1 MIVGSEV
8 TGSPAFAGDDRRCGA
23 TCSLSRR
30 PVTELVFFDGRAR
43 RARPLAERHRSV
55 FFRIAINNFRAG
67 QARRAIDLPDFVR
80 IRERTFIR
88 FILHCNNLGEPLRQ
102 ANAQLHSDR
111 RVEIL
116 DAARRCFARM
126 GFHQTSMQQICAEA
140 SMSPGNV
147 YRYFPSKEAIIAGI
161 TERDR
166 AEVAAQ
172 LASTQFSTDFFST
185 FAALARHHFVERTA
199 EEVGL
204 CAEIM
209 SESRRNPT
217 ISKIMKE
224 FDADVKDRLVTM
236 LQGAQARGDIARDAD
251 IGTAV
256 EMLMIIA
263 DGVWWRRAVDPNF
276 DAEAVLPMFFDVT
289 KYMLLDRGNGRKAN
303 PEWMAA
309 GRAGEKK

>member
-1 MIVGSEV
+1 LCAAQSTEAAI
-8 TGSPAFAGDDRRCGA
+8 ARGD
-23 TCSLSRR
+23 
-30 PVTELVFFDGRAR
+30 F
-43 RARPLAERHRSV
+43 
-55 FFRIAINNFRAG
+55 
-67 QARRAIDLPDFVR
+67 
-80 IRERTFIR
+80 
-88 FILHCNNLGEPLRQ
+88 LRQ

-111 RVEIL
+111 RTEIL
-116 DAARRCFARM
+116 DAARRCFART

-140 SMSPGNV
+140 GMSPGNV

-161 TERDR
+161 AERDR

-172 LASTQFSTDFFST
+172 LAGTQFATDFFSS

-204 CAEIM
+204 GAEIM

-217 ISKIMKE
+217 ISKIMNE
-224 FDADVKDRLVTM
+224 FDADVKERLVTM
-236 LQGAQARGDIARDAD
+236 LQSAQSRGDIARDAD
-251 IGTAV
+251 IGAAV

-289 KYMLLDRGNGRKAN
+289 KYMLLERGKGQKSESAGPDWAR
-303 PEWMAA
+303 AA
-309 GRAGEKK
+309 RAGAK